1 MHMLPVTVISSA
13 SNTYAKKPK
22 RLGIGQLPLR
32 RLEMVIST
40 YSNTLLSVSM
50 INISNLA
57 CERAAE
63 YGHLDCLKYLRET
76 AKAPWDEDAVRLR
89 AREQPPRLCT
99 IPPRQ
104 QLSITKRLAIRRRST
119 THARVVVVV
128 IIIIIIIVI
137 IIIVVEKQTQTREET
152 FVLKKASKIS
162 LKPSDLS
169 SSDRIQSSAFFSLF
183 AFLSR
188 VLKKRKPYHRYEER
202 RNARFSV
209 VYLLRALRRDV
220 KRGDRRR
227 VRPQGTGN
235 T

>member
-1 MHMLPVTVISSA
+1 MSVGGHERP
-13 SNTYAKKPK
+13 
-22 RLGIGQLPLR
+22 LGLFEVLARNRQMAVVR
-32 RLEMVIST
+32 RGRTRST
-40 YSNTLLSVSM
+40 S
-50 INISNLA
+50 
-57 CERAAE
+57 
-63 YGHLDCLKYLRET
+63 K
-76 AKAPWDEDAVRLR
+76 
-89 AREQPPRLCT
+89 QPPRLCT

-104 QLSITKRLAIRRRST
+104 QLSFTKRLAIRRRST

-152 FVLKKASKIS
+152 FVLKNASKIS

>member
-1 MHMLPVTVISSA
+1 MCVYVGSQQRPIGLFEVLARNRQSA
-13 SNTYAKKPK
+13 V
-22 RLGIGQLPLR
+22 GQGR
-32 RLEMVIST
+32 RTNSALQQT
-40 YSNTLLSVSM
+40 
-50 INISNLA
+50 
-57 CERAAE
+57 
-63 YGHLDCLKYLRET
+63 
-76 AKAPWDEDAVRLR
+76 
-89 AREQPPRLCT
+89 PRVFT

-104 QLSITKRLAIRRRST
+104 QLSITIWLAIRRRST

-128 IIIIIIIVI
+128 VIIIIIIVI

-202 RNARFSV
+202 RNARFSD

>member
-1 MHMLPVTVISSA
+1 MCVYVGSQQRPIGLFEVLARNRQSA
-13 SNTYAKKPK
+13 V
-22 RLGIGQLPLR
+22 GQGR
-32 RLEMVIST
+32 RTNSALQQT
-40 YSNTLLSVSM
+40 
-50 INISNLA
+50 
-57 CERAAE
+57 
-63 YGHLDCLKYLRET
+63 
-76 AKAPWDEDAVRLR
+76 
-89 AREQPPRLCT
+89 PRVFT

-104 QLSITKRLAIRRRST
+104 QLSITIWLAIRRRST
-119 THARVVVVV
+119 THARVVVV
-128 IIIIIIIVI
+128 IIII

-202 RNARFSV
+202 RNARFSD

>member
-1 MHMLPVTVISSA
+1 MSVGGRVRPLRLFEVLARNRQSA
-13 SNTYAKKPK
+13 
-22 RLGIGQLPLR
+22 LGQLR
-32 RLEMVIST
+32 RTS
-40 YSNTLLSVSM
+40 S
-50 INISNLA
+50 
-57 CERAAE
+57 
-63 YGHLDCLKYLRET
+63 
-76 AKAPWDEDAVRLR
+76 
-89 AREQPPRLCT
+89 AREQPPRLFT

-104 QLSITKRLAIRRRST
+104 QLSFTKRLAIRRRST

-128 IIIIIIIVI
+128 IIIIIIVI

-152 FVLKKASKIS
+152 FVLKNASKIS

>member
-1 MHMLPVTVISSA
+1 MF
-13 SNTYAKKPK
+13 
-22 RLGIGQLPLR
+22 
-32 RLEMVIST
+32 
-40 YSNTLLSVSM
+40 
-50 INISNLA
+50 
-57 CERAAE
+57 
-63 YGHLDCLKYLRET
+63 
-76 AKAPWDEDAVRLR
+76 
-89 AREQPPRLCT
+89 T

-104 QLSITKRLAIRRRST
+104 QLSITIWLAMRRRST
-119 THARVVVVV
+119 THARVVVVIII

-152 FVLKKASKIS
+152 FVLKNASKIS

-202 RNARFSV
+202 RNARFSD

>member
-1 MHMLPVTVISSA
+1 MSV
-13 SNTYAKKPK
+13 
-22 RLGIGQLPLR
+22 GGQQRPLR
-32 RLEMVIST
+32 LFEVLARNRQSALELFGRSR
-40 YSNTLLSVSM
+40 S
-50 INISNLA
+50 
-57 CERAAE
+57 
-63 YGHLDCLKYLRET
+63 
-76 AKAPWDEDAVRLR
+76 
-89 AREQPPRLCT
+89 AREQPTRMFT

-104 QLSITKRLAIRRRST
+104 QLSITIWLAMRRRST
-119 THARVVVVV
+119 THARVVVV
-128 IIIIIIIVI
+128 IIIIIIVI

-152 FVLKKASKIS
+152 FVLKNASKIS

-202 RNARFSV
+202 RNARFSD

>member
-1 MHMLPVTVISSA
+1 VGQGRRTNSA
-13 SNTYAKKPK
+13 LQQT
-22 RLGIGQLPLR
+22 
-32 RLEMVIST
+32 
-40 YSNTLLSVSM
+40 
-50 INISNLA
+50 
-57 CERAAE
+57 
-63 YGHLDCLKYLRET
+63 
-76 AKAPWDEDAVRLR
+76 
-89 AREQPPRLCT
+89 PRVFT

-104 QLSITKRLAIRRRST
+104 QLSITIWLAIRRRST
-119 THARVVVVV
+119 THARVVVV

-152 FVLKKASKIS
+152 FVLKNASKIS

>member
-1 MHMLPVTVISSA
+1 M
-13 SNTYAKKPK
+13 
-22 RLGIGQLPLR
+22 
-32 RLEMVIST
+32 
-40 YSNTLLSVSM
+40 
-50 INISNLA
+50 LA
-57 CERAAE
+57 CGHERS
-63 YGHLDCLKYLRET
+63 LRLFEVLARNRQSALGRGRHT
-76 AKAPWDEDAVRLR
+76 LR

-104 QLSITKRLAIRRRST
+104 QLSSTKRLAIRRRST
-119 THARVVVVV
+119 THARVVVI

-152 FVLKKASKIS
+152 FVLKNASKIS

>member
-1 MHMLPVTVISSA
+1 MF
-13 SNTYAKKPK
+13 
-22 RLGIGQLPLR
+22 
-32 RLEMVIST
+32 
-40 YSNTLLSVSM
+40 
-50 INISNLA
+50 
-57 CERAAE
+57 
-63 YGHLDCLKYLRET
+63 
-76 AKAPWDEDAVRLR
+76 
-89 AREQPPRLCT
+89 T

-104 QLSITKRLAIRRRST
+104 QLSITIWLAMRRRST
-119 THARVVVVV
+119 THARVVVV
-128 IIIIIIIVI
+128 IIIIIIVI

-152 FVLKKASKIS
+152 FVLKNASKIS

-202 RNARFSV
+202 RNARFSD